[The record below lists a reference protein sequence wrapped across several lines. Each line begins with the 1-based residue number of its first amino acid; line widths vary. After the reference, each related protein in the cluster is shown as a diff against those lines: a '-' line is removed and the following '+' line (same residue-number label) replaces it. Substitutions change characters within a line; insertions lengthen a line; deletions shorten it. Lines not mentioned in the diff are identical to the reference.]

1 MATFISHN
9 PQETEAFGRRLGERL
24 EAGAVLALSGD
35 LGTGKTR
42 LVQGVALGLGISGRV
57 QSPTFA
63 LVNVHEGGRLPLYH
77 IDVYRL
83 DTVAQ
88 IQGAGLEDYLQ
99 TDGVTMIEWAERWF
113 GDGAGDGT
121 GDGARLFKTIRL
133 EVVSETV
140 RRIIYEGFGD

>member
-1 MATFISHN
+1 MCM
-9 PQETEAFGRRLGERL
+9 R
-24 EAGAVLALSGD
+24 
-35 LGTGKTR
+35 
-42 LVQGVALGLGISGRV
+42 
-57 QSPTFA
+57 
-63 LVNVHEGGRLPLYH
+63 GGRLPLYH

-113 GDGAGDGT
+113 GDGAGGGT
-121 GDGARLFKTIRL
+121 GDGARFFKTIRL